1 MYKLLVK
8 TLNHIIH
15 ITIPDK
21 EVLNKIKKVINKIE
35 SGKELTE
42 KDIEG
47 LN

>member
-1 MYKLLVK
+1 MTIISQKGQK
-8 TLNHIIH
+8 TY